1 MKKITS
7 LLVMLFVINVAFAQ
21 DLDEEKKAIK
31 NVIQTSYVEGLQN
44 EGDLAKVDQG
54 IHPDFVLLG
63 IGEGDKMWKLPIDK
77 WKEKTEQ
84 KLKDGKLPRKEK
96 PVTVKFLSIDITGTA
111 AVAKIEFYVGEKLTY
126 IDYISLYKFD
136 GNWKMVNKIFYKL
149 PA

>member
-1 MKKITS
+1 MKKLTF
-7 LLVMLFVINVAFAQ
+7 LLAMLFIVNLTFSQ
-21 DLDEEKKAIK
+21 DLEDEKKAIK

-44 EGDLAKVDQG
+44 EGSLEKIDQG

-63 IGEGDKMWKLPIDK
+63 IGEGVDMWKLPIDK
-77 WKEKTEQ
+77 WKEKTEK
-84 KLKDGKLPRKEK
+84 KLKEGKLPRKDK

-126 IDYISLYKFD
+126 IDYISLYKFE
-136 GNWKMVNKIFYKL
+136 GKWKMVNKIFYKL